1 MILKTLIMESRQF
14 CQSCSMPLDKPEL
27 LGTEKDG
34 TKSKE
39 YCTYCYQHGAFINP
53 DMSLDEMKT
62 LVKEQMGKMN
72 IDAHIIDLAVN
83 SLPYLKRWKA
93 AAAVV

>member
-1 MILKTLIMESRQF
+1 MENNNF

-39 YCTYCYQHGAFINP
+39 YCSYCYQNGAFTTPNIK
-53 DMSLDEMKT
+53 LDEMQAM
-62 LVKEQMGKMN
+62 VKQQMVKMKMN
-72 IDAHIIDLAVN
+72 NSVIDMAVSTIPN
-83 SLPYLKRWKA
+83 LKRWKTKMSSL
-93 AAAVV
+93 